1 MGVPRNQI
9 SAVSL
14 KKVYAAAGTYV
25 DTVVMYRTSLL
36 KGYEYCI
43 SFYEEKIGAG
53 IDVETL
59 KLNKEALIAS
69 FNKFDQ
75 AVAQRFLEY

>member
-1 MGVPRNQI
+1 M
-9 SAVSL
+9 
-14 KKVYAAAGTYV
+14 YAAAGTYV

-69 FNKFDQ
+69 FNKFDE
-75 AVAQRFLEY
+75 AVAQRFVEY